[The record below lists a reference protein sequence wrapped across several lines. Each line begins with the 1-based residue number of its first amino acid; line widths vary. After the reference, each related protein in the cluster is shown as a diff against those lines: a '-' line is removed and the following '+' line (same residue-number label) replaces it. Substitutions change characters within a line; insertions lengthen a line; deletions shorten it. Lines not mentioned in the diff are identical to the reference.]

1 MIEIIMVLGGI
12 TAGGFLIAG
21 IVLLMRYPA
30 YKKQKAR
37 IEAFEVYKKEAEE
50 QREILQTSV
59 KGMMK
64 RCKLSS
70 YSTRL
75 VLQRVRS
82 REDSR

>member
-1 MIEIIMVLGGI
+1 MIELIMALGGI
-12 TAGGFLIAG
+12 TTGGLLIAG
-21 IVLLMRYPA
+21 IVLLIRYPEH
-30 YKKQKAR
+30 KRQKAR
-37 IEAFEVYKKEAEE
+37 IEAIEIYKKEAEE